1 MIIED
6 LKLRIAFRST
16 VADRIWQAFWRPSG
30 AELADVEAALGAVLA
45 AERFPF
51 TLIATADGRFLG
63 TVTAIESDIAD
74 RPQLGPCIAA
84 LWVEPE
90 ARGKGIGRALVDVA
104 LARLADAG
112 KRQAYLPARTHL
124 LGYYS
129 ARGWQVIERGVGAD
143 ELDVFCRSLP

>member
-6 LKLRIAFRST
+6 LKLNPSCRPI
-16 VADRIWQAFWRPSG
+16 VADRIWQAFWKPSG
-30 AELADVEAALGAVLA
+30 AVLADVDAALGAVLA

-51 TLIATADGRFLG
+51 TLIAKLDARFLG

-90 ARGKGIGRALVDVA
+90 ARAQGIGSALVDVA
-104 LARLADAG
+104 LGRLADAG
-112 KRQAYLPARTHL
+112 KSQAYLPARPHL

-129 ARGWQVIERGVGAD
+129 ARGWQLVERGVGAD
-143 ELDVFCRSLP
+143 DLDVFWRALP

>member
-6 LKLRIAFRST
+6 LKLNASCRPI
-16 VADRIWQAFWRPSG
+16 VADRIWQAFWKQSG
-30 AELADVEAALGAVLA
+30 AVLADVDAALYAVLA

-51 TLIATADGRFLG
+51 TLIAKSDARFLG

-104 LARLADAG
+104 LGRLADAG
-112 KRQAYLPARTHL
+112 KSQAYLPARPHL

-129 ARGWQVIERGVGAD
+129 ARGWQLLERGVGAD
-143 ELDVFCRSLP
+143 DLDVFWRALP